1 KPSPLPFISPFERKK
16 MAWRSAGSLSRSL
29 SRVSSLRSPP
39 AIPRIRRPEAAPRLP
54 SRRFSSVAPRNLGEL
69 GCTAS
74 FLPFHGLAAAGS
86 FPSLSVNPR
95 AFSELSHG
103 TFRRTCQDR

>member
-1 KPSPLPFISPFERKK
+1 

-39 AIPRIRRPEAAPRLP
+39 AIPRIRPPQAAPRLP

-74 FLPFHGLAAAGS
+74 FLPFHCLAAAGS